1 MSQSELEYLRHI
13 QDEAAYLTGVGRD
26 TEKSRFVKDETLKR
40 ASARSI
46 EIIGEATKQ
55 LSDDLRERHS
65 EVPWQQMARM
75 RDRLIHS
82 YFSVDYDIVWDVI
95 ENEAPP
101 LQDKIARV
109 IEAEAA

>member
-1 MSQSELEYLRHI
+1 M
-13 QDEAAYLTGVGRD
+13 
-26 TEKSRFVKDETLKR
+26 KR

-101 LQDKIARV
+101 LQDKIVRV

>member
-26 TEKSRFVKDETLKR
+26 TEKSRFVRDETLKR

-55 LSDDLRERHS
+55 LSDDLRERYS
-65 EVPWQQMARM
+65 EVPWQQMTRM
-75 RDRLIHS
+75 RDRLIHG
-82 YFSVDYDIVWDVI
+82 YFSVDYDIVRDVI